1 MWVKPR
7 ARRDQVIGLREGAL
21 HVSLSAPPVEG
32 RANEALVRFLA
43 DVLDVRR
50 WQVEIVSG
58 LRSRHKIV
66 RVTDIAPVELRG
78 RLEEIAR
85 SAET

>member
-1 MWVKPR
+1 VWVKPR